1 MESSRFPRMTSDV
14 LPGQQIRATPKVKNV
29 LCCPTLSYRGNRW
42 LLPRVAKQ
50 RNGPLGMAAWY
61 SARRRRRSDLWRDRR
76 RRSGVSCD
84 ELLQRQR

>member
-50 RNGPLGMAAWY
+50 RNGPLGMVGMVFREEAAMFRAL
-61 SARRRRRSDLWRDRR
+61 ARPETQLE
-76 RRSGVSCD
+76 GV
-84 ELLQRQR
+84 LR